1 MPHVNFLDG
10 SDTHPI
16 LKLSDF
22 LNDTDF
28 PSSRPAKEL
37 HHFLL
42 HLVLNHTVV
51 PEERKDAAGNA
62 RKTLSA
68 SSPDEE
74 AFVYTGALDRGG
86 QVVLCAPW
94 FHGGLAAWP

>member
-22 LNDTDF
+22 LNDADF

-51 PEERKDAAGNA
+51 PEERKDAAGNT

-74 AFVYTGALDRGG
+74 AFVYTGASS
-86 QVVLCAPW
+86 
-94 FHGGLAAWP
+94 